1 MKIDAALLVH
11 DLSQMPALARFADD
25 AGFDG
30 IWTFETSHEPFL
42 PLVLAAEH
50 SSSH

>member
-11 DLSQMPALARFADD
+11 DLNQMPAVARFADD

-30 IWTFETSHEPFL
+30 IWTFETSQPFL
-42 PLVLAAEH
+42 PLVLPPNTVPT
-50 SSSH
+50 